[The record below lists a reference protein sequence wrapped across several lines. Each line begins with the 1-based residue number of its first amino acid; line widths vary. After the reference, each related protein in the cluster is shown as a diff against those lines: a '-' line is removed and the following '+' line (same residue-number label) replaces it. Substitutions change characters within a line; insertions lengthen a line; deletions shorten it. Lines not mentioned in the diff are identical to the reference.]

1 MEARAGVW
9 PAAVTES
16 APDDVGTADAATDG
30 SKTAE
35 ATATD
40 PTAAHRAWQ
49 PVGGWASAG
58 SADFS
63 QQACSERS
71 AAARRELHGT
81 AMTIKANTNATHPA
95 KVFDLWANL
104 RFPSGTEVL
113 RPHSSLL

>member
-1 MEARAGVW
+1 M
-9 PAAVTES
+9 
-16 APDDVGTADAATDG
+16 PDDAGTADAATDG

-58 SADFS
+58 SAGFS

-71 AAARRELHGT
+71 AAARSELHGT
-81 AMTIKANTNATHPA
+81 AMTIKAKEEATNTASRR
-95 KVFDLWANL
+95 DLITTL
-104 RFPSGTEVL
+104 
-113 RPHSSLL
+113 